1 MDDDKYADDD
11 EYVPSDDDN
20 VEDDND
26 TETVIKTINKKSKVI
41 PTNINDDEDDEDLD
55 EDDVDEDLDE
65 DDDDLDDDDEEPD
78 EDIANVNNLINQ
90 TNIPHFDEIED
101 DEDDDD
107 EDDNNY
113 LQKFDENVKQNI
125 IAEFHP
131 ELKAYNYD
139 EVDVLTRVVRDENG
153 TIIDPLHKTLP
164 FITRYEK
171 SRILGERAKQINS
184 GAKPMV
190 EIEPNV
196 IDGYLIALKEF
207 DAKAIPFIIQRPL
220 PNGGVEMWKFAD
232 LEILA

>member
-1 MDDDKYADDD
+1 MDEKYADDD
-11 EYVPSDDDN
+11 EYLPSDDDN
-20 VEDDND
+20 VDDDDEPGN
-26 TETVIKTINKKSKVI
+26 VLKTITKKTKVI

-139 EVDVLTRVVRDENG
+139 EVDILTRVVRDENG

>member
-1 MDDDKYADDD
+1 MDDKYADDD
-11 EYVPSDDDN
+11 YIPSDDDN
-20 VEDDND
+20 ADEDDEPGN
-26 TETVIKTINKKSKVI
+26 VLKTITKKTKAI
-41 PTNINDDEDDEDLD
+41 PTNINDDDELDDLD
-55 EDDVDEDLDE
+55 EDELDEDADELEDLD
-65 DDDDLDDDDEEPD
+65 DDDDEEPD
-78 EDIANVNNLINQ
+78 EDNIVNATNLMNN
-90 TNIPHFDEIED
+90 TNIPHFDDIED
-101 DEDDDD
+101 DDDDDND

-113 LQKFDENVKQNI
+113 LQKFDENVKHNI

-171 SRILGERAKQINS
+171 ARILGERAKQLNA
-184 GAKPMV
+184 GAKPMI

-196 IDGYLIALKEF
+196 IDGYLIAMKEF

>member
-1 MDDDKYADDD
+1 M
-11 EYVPSDDDN
+11 
-20 VEDDND
+20 
-26 TETVIKTINKKSKVI
+26 NKKSKVI
-41 PTNINDDEDDEDLD
+41 PTNINDDDEDPDDLEDDDDEDA
-55 EDDVDEDLDE
+55 EDL
-65 DDDDLDDDDEEPD
+65 DDLDDDDEEEPD
-78 EDIANVNNLINQ
+78 EENIGNTNNVMNN

-101 DEDDDD
+101 DDDDDD
-107 EDDNNY
+107 EEDNNY

-153 TIIDPLHKTLP
+153 IIIDPLHKTLP

-171 SRILGERAKQINS
+171 ARILGERAKQINA

-196 IDGYLIALKEF
+196 IDGYLIAMKEF
-207 DAKAIPFIIQRPL
+207 ESKAIPFIVQRPL

>member
-11 EYVPSDDDN
+11 EYIPSDDDN
-20 VEDDND
+20 VDDDND
-26 TETVIKTINKKSKVI
+26 DVIKTMNKKSKVI
-41 PTNINDDEDDEDLD
+41 PTNINDDDEDADDLEDDDDED
-55 EDDVDEDLDE
+55 VEDL
-65 DDDDLDDDDEEPD
+65 DDLDDDDEEDPD
-78 EDIANVNNLINQ
+78 EENIGNTNNVMNN

-101 DEDDDD
+101 DDDDDD
-107 EDDNNY
+107 EEDNNY

-153 TIIDPLHKTLP
+153 IIIDPLHKTLP

-171 SRILGERAKQINS
+171 ARILGERAKQINA

-196 IDGYLIALKEF
+196 IDGYLIAMKEF
-207 DAKAIPFIIQRPL
+207 ESKAIPFIIQRPL